1 MRASPDGLALKLLFY
16 TVKCYNHPMNNSK
29 KIDMI
34 HGPLLGKLIIF
45 TIPIILSGVLQLL
58 FNAADVI
65 VVGRFAGEASL
76 AAVGSTG
83 ALINLMTNLFIGM
96 SVGANVCAAQFYGA
110 NQHDDVK
117 KTVHTS
123 TAFSLIC
130 GVFLVFVG
138 LFLARPILEI
148 MGSPEDVIGLAALY
162 VRIYF
167 IAMPAIMLY
176 NFLAAI
182 LRAAGDTTHPLV
194 FLTIAGVV
202 NVILNLILVICFN
215 MGVAGVAIA
224 TATSSYISC
233 FLLVGFFMK
242 QEDAL
247 RLEFSKIKID
257 KRILNRIIRIG
268 LPAGIQGTVFS
279 LSNVVIQSAI
289 NSFGTAVIAG
299 SSAAASIEGFV
310 YVSMNSVSQTTVTFV
325 GQNYGAGDEH
335 RVKKVIFETL
345 GIVMV
350 VGLAMGNLAYHF
362 ATPLLGI
369 YTDSADA
376 IAAGT
381 LRLFWVCC
389 PYFLCGVMDTLTGG
403 LRGLGR
409 STVPMIVSLLGA
421 CVTRLIWIA
430 TYFHVHHTQSVL
442 FFSYP
447 GSWLLTLSVHS
458 ICLIVV
464 YRGWVRRKSS
474 EVRI

>member
-1 MRASPDGLALKLLFY
+1 
-16 TVKCYNHPMNNSK
+16 MNSSK
-29 KIDMI
+29 KIDMT

-76 AAVGSTG
+76 AAVGSTNS
-83 ALINLMTNLFIGM
+83 LINLMTNLFIGM

-110 NQHDDVK
+110 GQEKDVK

-123 TAFSLIC
+123 VAFSIIC
-130 GVFLVFVG
+130 GFILIFIG
-138 LFLARPILEI
+138 LFLAKPILEI
-148 MGSPEDVIGLAALY
+148 MGSPEDVIGLATLY
-162 VRIYF
+162 VRLYF
-167 IAMPAIMLY
+167 LAMPAIMLY

-182 LRAAGDTTHPLV
+182 LRAAGDTTHPLI
-194 FLTIAGVV
+194 FLTVAGVI
-202 NVILNLILVICFN
+202 NVILNLILVIVFN
-215 MGVAGVAIA
+215 LGVAGVAIA
-224 TATSSYISC
+224 TVTSNYISC
-233 FLLVGFFMK
+233 GMLIVFFTK

-247 RLEFSKIKID
+247 KLNFSKVKID
-257 KRILNRIIRIG
+257 RKILNRIIRIG

-299 SSAAASIEGFV
+299 SSAASSIEGFV
-310 YVSMNSVSQTTVTFV
+310 YVSMNSVSQTCVTFV
-325 GQNYGAGDEH
+325 GQNYGAGDEK
-335 RVKKVIFETL
+335 RVRRVILECL
-345 GIVMV
+345 GIVTV
-350 VGLAMGNLAYHF
+350 VGLVLGNLAYTF
-362 ATPLLGI
+362 SAPLLGI

-389 PYFLCGVMDTLTGG
+389 PYFLCGIMDSLTGG
-403 LRGLGR
+403 LRGLGK
-409 STVPMIVSLLGA
+409 STVPMIVSLIGA
-421 CVTRLIWIA
+421 CATRLIWIA
-430 TYFHVHHTQSVL
+430 TYFQINRTQSVL

-447 GSWLLTLSVHS
+447 GSWLLTLTAHT
-458 ICLIVV
+458 ICLTIV
-464 YRGWVRRKSS
+464 YRSWVKRKSS

>member
-1 MRASPDGLALKLLFY
+1 MNKAKL
-16 TVKCYNHPMNNSK
+16 
-29 KIDMI
+29 DMT

-83 ALINLMTNLFIGM
+83 SLINLMTNLFIGM
-96 SVGANVCAAQFYGA
+96 SVGANVCAAQFYGGG
-110 NQHDDVK
+110 QYKDVK

-123 TAFSLIC
+123 TAFSIIC
-130 GVFLVFVG
+130 GVVLIFIG

-167 IAMPAIMLY
+167 IAMPAVMLY

-182 LRAAGDTTHPLV
+182 LRAAGDTTHPLI
-194 FLTIAGVV
+194 FLTVAGVV
-202 NVILNLILVICFN
+202 NVILNLILVVFFN

-224 TATSSYISC
+224 TVTSNYISC
-233 FLLVGFFMK
+233 IMLVAFFTK

-247 RLEFSKIKID
+247 KLEFSKIKID
-257 KRILNRIIRIG
+257 KKILNRIIRIG

-310 YVSMNSVSQTTVTFV
+310 YVSMNSVSQTCVTFV
-325 GQNYGAGDEH
+325 GQNYGAADEK
-335 RVKKVIFETL
+335 RVKRVIFECL
-345 GIVMV
+345 GIVTV
-350 VGLAMGNLAYHF
+350 VGLILGNLAYYF

-369 YTDSADA
+369 YTDSSAA

-389 PYFLCGVMDTLTGG
+389 PYFLCGIMDTLTGG

-409 STVPMIVSLLGA
+409 STVPMIVSLIGA
-421 CVTRLIWIA
+421 CATRLVWIA
-430 TYFHVHHTQSVL
+430 TYFQLHKTEDVL

-458 ICLIVV
+458 ICLIIV
-464 YRGWVRRKSS
+464 YHAWVKRKSS

>member
-1 MRASPDGLALKLLFY
+1 MNKAKL
-16 TVKCYNHPMNNSK
+16 
-29 KIDMI
+29 DMT

-83 ALINLMTNLFIGM
+83 SLINLMTNLFIGM
-96 SVGANVCAAQFYGA
+96 SVGANVCAAQFYGGG
-110 NQHDDVK
+110 QYKDVK

-123 TAFSLIC
+123 TAFSIIC
-130 GVFLVFVG
+130 GVVLIFIG

-167 IAMPAIMLY
+167 IAMPAVMLY

-182 LRAAGDTTHPLV
+182 LRAAGDTTHPLM
-194 FLTIAGVV
+194 FLTVAGVV
-202 NVILNLILVICFN
+202 NVILNLILVVFFN

-224 TATSSYISC
+224 TVTSNYISC
-233 FLLVGFFMK
+233 GMLVAFFIK

-247 RLEFSKIKID
+247 KLEFSKIRID
-257 KRILNRIIRIG
+257 KKILNRIIRIG

-310 YVSMNSVSQTTVTFV
+310 YVSMNSVSQTCVTFV
-325 GQNYGAGDEH
+325 GQNYGAADEK
-335 RVKKVIFETL
+335 RVKRVIFECL
-345 GIVMV
+345 GIVTV
-350 VGLAMGNLAYHF
+350 VGLILGNLAYYF

-369 YTDSADA
+369 YTDSSAA
-376 IAAGT
+376 VAAGT

-389 PYFLCGVMDTLTGG
+389 PYFLCGIMDTLTGG

-409 STVPMIVSLLGA
+409 STVPMIVSLIGA
-421 CVTRLIWIA
+421 CATRLVWIA
-430 TYFHVHHTQSVL
+430 TYFQLHKTEDVL

-458 ICLIVV
+458 ICLIIV
-464 YRGWVRRKSS
+464 YRAWVKRKSS

>member
-1 MRASPDGLALKLLFY
+1 MK
-16 TVKCYNHPMNNSK
+16 TT
-29 KIDMI
+29 KIDMT

-76 AAVGSTG
+76 AAVGSTN

-110 NQHDDVK
+110 GHEADVK
-117 KTVHTS
+117 KTIHTS

-130 GVFLVFVG
+130 GVILIFIG
-138 LFLARPILEI
+138 LFGARPMLEL
-148 MGSPEDVIGLAALY
+148 MGSPEQVLDLATLY
-162 VRIYF
+162 VRLYF
-167 IAMPAIMLY
+167 LAMPAIMLY

-182 LRAAGDTTHPLV
+182 LRASGDTSHPLA
-194 FLTIAGVV
+194 FLTIAGIV
-202 NVILNLILVICFN
+202 NVLFNLVLVIVFKL
-215 MGVAGVAIA
+215 GVAGVAIA
-224 TATSSYISC
+224 TVTSNYISC
-233 FLLVGFFMK
+233 GLLVGFLMK
-242 QEDAL
+242 QENSL
-247 RLEFSKIKID
+247 KLEISKIKID
-257 KRILNRIIRIG
+257 KRILRRIVKIG

-310 YVSMNSVSQTTVTFV
+310 YISMNSVSQTTVTFV
-325 GQNYGAGDEH
+325 GQNYGAGDEK
-335 RVKKVIFETL
+335 RVKRVIFETL
-345 GIVMV
+345 GIVIV
-350 VGLAMGNLAYHF
+350 VGVVMGNLAYGF
-362 ATPLLGI
+362 APQLLGI
-369 YTDSADA
+369 YTDSTEA
-376 IAAGT
+376 ITAGT

-389 PYFLCGVMDTLTGG
+389 FYALCGIMDTLTGG

-421 CVTRLIWIA
+421 CATRLIWIA
-430 TYFHVHHTQSVL
+430 TYFQVHHTQSVL

-447 GSWLLTLSVHS
+447 GSWLLTLTVHS
-458 ICLIVV
+458 ICLVLV
-464 YRGWVRRKSS
+464 YRAWVKKKQS
-474 EVRI
+474 EIRI

>member
-1 MRASPDGLALKLLFY
+1 
-16 TVKCYNHPMNNSK
+16 MNK
-29 KIDMI
+29 AKIDMT

-83 ALINLMTNLFIGM
+83 SLINLMTNLFIGM
-96 SVGANVCAAQFYGA
+96 SVGANVCAAQFYGGG
-110 NQHDDVK
+110 HHKDVK

-123 TAFSLIC
+123 TAFSIIC
-130 GVFLVFVG
+130 GVVLIFIG

-167 IAMPAIMLY
+167 LAMPAVMLY

-182 LRAAGDTTHPLV
+182 LRAAGDTTHPLI
-194 FLTIAGVV
+194 FLTVAGVV
-202 NVILNLILVICFN
+202 NVILNLILVVFFN

-224 TATSSYISC
+224 TVTSNYISC
-233 FLLVGFFMK
+233 GMLVVFFTK

-247 RLEFSKIKID
+247 KLEFSKIKMD
-257 KRILNRIIRIG
+257 KKILNRIIRIG

-310 YVSMNSVSQTTVTFV
+310 YVSMNSVSQTCVTFV
-325 GQNYGAGDEH
+325 GQNYGAGDEK
-335 RVKKVIFETL
+335 RVKRVIFECL
-345 GIVMV
+345 GIVTV
-350 VGLAMGNLAYHF
+350 VGLILGNLAYYF
-362 ATPLLGI
+362 ASPLLGI
-369 YTDSADA
+369 YTDSSAA
-376 IAAGT
+376 VAAGT

-389 PYFLCGVMDTLTGG
+389 PYFLCGIMDTLTGG

-409 STVPMIVSLLGA
+409 STVPMIVSLIGA
-421 CVTRLIWIA
+421 CVTRLVWIA
-430 TYFHVHHTQSVL
+430 TYFQHHKTENVL

-458 ICLIVV
+458 ICLIIV
-464 YRGWVRRKSS
+464 YHAWVKRKSS

>member
-1 MRASPDGLALKLLFY
+1 M
-16 TVKCYNHPMNNSK
+16 T
-29 KIDMI
+29 

-76 AAVGSTG
+76 AAVGSTNS
-83 ALINLMTNLFIGM
+83 LINLMTNLFIGM

-110 NQHDDVK
+110 GHEKDVR

-123 TAFSLIC
+123 TAFSIIC
-130 GVFLVFVG
+130 GVLLIFVG
-138 LFLARPILEI
+138 LFLAKPILEI
-148 MGSPEDVIGLAALY
+148 MGSPEDVIGLATLY

-167 IAMPAIMLY
+167 VAMPAIMLY

-194 FLTIAGVV
+194 FLSIAGVV
-202 NVILNLILVICFN
+202 NVILNLLLVIQFHL
-215 MGVAGVAIA
+215 GVAGVAIA
-224 TATSSYISC
+224 TVTSNYISC
-233 FLLVGFFMK
+233 GLLVAFLMR
-242 QEDAL
+242 QPDAL
-247 RLEFSKIKID
+247 KLSVKDIRID
-257 KRILNRIIRIG
+257 KKILNRIIRIG

-299 SSAAASIEGFV
+299 SAAAQSIEAFV

-325 GQNYGAGDEH
+325 GQNYGAGDER
-335 RVKKVIFETL
+335 RVKRVIFETL
-345 GIVMV
+345 GIVTV
-350 VGLAMGNLAYHF
+350 VGLVMGNLAYHYADF
-362 ATPLLGI
+362 LLGI
-369 YTDSADA
+369 YTDSAAA
-376 IAAGT
+376 ITAGT
-381 LRLFWVCC
+381 VRVFWVCS
-389 PYFLCGVMDTLTGG
+389 PYFLCGIMDTLTGG

-421 CVTRLIWIA
+421 CATRLIWIA
-430 TYFHVHHTQSVL
+430 TYFQIHHTQSVL

-447 GSWLLTLSVHS
+447 GSWILTSSVHT

-464 YRGWVRRKSS
+464 YHSWVKRKSS
-474 EVRI
+474 DIRI

>member
-1 MRASPDGLALKLLFY
+1 
-16 TVKCYNHPMNNSK
+16 MNSSK
-29 KIDMI
+29 KIDMT

-76 AAVGSTG
+76 AAVGSTNS
-83 ALINLMTNLFIGM
+83 LINLMTNLFIGM

-110 NQHDDVK
+110 GQEKDVK

-123 TAFSLIC
+123 VAFSIIC
-130 GVFLVFVG
+130 GFILIFIG
-138 LFLARPILEI
+138 LFLAKPILEI
-148 MGSPEDVIGLAALY
+148 MGSPEDVIGLATLY
-162 VRIYF
+162 VRLYF
-167 IAMPAIMLY
+167 LAMPAIMLY

-182 LRAAGDTTHPLV
+182 LRAAGDTTHPLI
-194 FLTIAGVV
+194 FLTVAGVI
-202 NVILNLILVICFN
+202 NVILNLILVIVFN

-224 TATSSYISC
+224 TVTSNYISC
-233 FLLVGFFMK
+233 GMLVVFFTK

-247 RLEFSKIKID
+247 KLNFSKVKID
-257 KRILNRIIRIG
+257 RKILNRIIRIG

-299 SSAAASIEGFV
+299 SSAASSIEGFV
-310 YVSMNSVSQTTVTFV
+310 YVSMNSVSQTCVTFV
-325 GQNYGAGDEH
+325 GQNYGAGDEK
-335 RVKKVIFETL
+335 RVRRVILECL
-345 GIVMV
+345 GIVTV
-350 VGLAMGNLAYHF
+350 VGLVLGNLAYTF
-362 ATPLLGI
+362 SAPLLGI

-389 PYFLCGVMDTLTGG
+389 PYFLCGIMDSLTGG
-403 LRGLGR
+403 LRGLGK
-409 STVPMIVSLLGA
+409 STVPMIVSLIGA
-421 CVTRLIWIA
+421 CATRLIWIA
-430 TYFHVHHTQSVL
+430 TYFQINRTQSVL

-447 GSWLLTLSVHS
+447 GSWLLTLTAHT
-458 ICLIVV
+458 ICLTIV
-464 YRGWVRRKSS
+464 YRSWVRRKES
-474 EVRI
+474 EIRI

>member
-1 MRASPDGLALKLLFY
+1 MNKAKL
-16 TVKCYNHPMNNSK
+16 
-29 KIDMI
+29 DMT

-83 ALINLMTNLFIGM
+83 SLINLMTNLFIGM
-96 SVGANVCAAQFYGA
+96 SVGANVCAAQFYGGG
-110 NQHDDVK
+110 QYKDVK

-123 TAFSLIC
+123 TAFSIIC
-130 GVFLVFVG
+130 GVVLIFIG

-148 MGSPEDVIGLAALY
+148 MGSPEDVIGLAVLY

-167 IAMPAIMLY
+167 LAMPAVMLY

-182 LRAAGDTTHPLV
+182 LRAAGDTTHPLM
-194 FLTIAGVV
+194 FLTVAGVV
-202 NVILNLILVICFN
+202 NVILNLILVVFFN

-224 TATSSYISC
+224 TVTSNYISC
-233 FLLVGFFMK
+233 GMLVAFFTK
-242 QEDAL
+242 QEDIL
-247 RLEFSKIKID
+247 KLEFSKIKID
-257 KRILNRIIRIG
+257 KKILNRIIRIG

-310 YVSMNSVSQTTVTFV
+310 YVSMNSVSQTCVTFV
-325 GQNYGAGDEH
+325 GQNYGAGDEK
-335 RVKKVIFETL
+335 RVKRVIFECL
-345 GIVMV
+345 GIVTV
-350 VGLAMGNLAYHF
+350 VGLILGNLAYYF
-362 ATPLLGI
+362 ASPLLGI
-369 YTDSADA
+369 YTDSSAA
-376 IAAGT
+376 VAAGT

-389 PYFLCGVMDTLTGG
+389 PYFLCGIMDTLTGG

-409 STVPMIVSLLGA
+409 STVPMIVSLIGA
-421 CVTRLIWIA
+421 CATRLVWIA
-430 TYFHVHHTQSVL
+430 TYFQLHKTEDVL

-458 ICLIVV
+458 ICLIIV
-464 YRGWVRRKSS
+464 YHAWVKRKSS

>member
-1 MRASPDGLALKLLFY
+1 
-16 TVKCYNHPMNNSK
+16 MNSSK
-29 KIDMI
+29 KIDMT

-76 AAVGSTG
+76 AAVGSTNS
-83 ALINLMTNLFIGM
+83 LINLMTNLFIGM

-110 NQHDDVK
+110 GQEKDVK

-123 TAFSLIC
+123 VAFSIIC
-130 GVFLVFVG
+130 GFILIFIG
-138 LFLARPILEI
+138 LFLAKPILEI
-148 MGSPEDVIGLAALY
+148 MGSPEDVIGLATLY

-167 IAMPAIMLY
+167 LAMPAIMLY

-182 LRAAGDTTHPLV
+182 LRAAGDTTHPLI
-194 FLTIAGVV
+194 FLTVAGVV
-202 NVILNLILVICFN
+202 NVILNLILVIVFN
-215 MGVAGVAIA
+215 LGVAGVAIA
-224 TATSSYISC
+224 TVTSNYISC
-233 FLLVGFFMK
+233 GMLIVFFTR

-247 RLEFSKIKID
+247 KLNFSKIKID
-257 KRILNRIIRIG
+257 RKILNRIIRIG

-299 SSAAASIEGFV
+299 SSAASSIEGFV
-310 YVSMNSVSQTTVTFV
+310 YVSMNSVSQTCVTFV
-325 GQNYGAGDEH
+325 GQNYGAGDEK
-335 RVKKVIFETL
+335 RVLRVILECL
-345 GIVMV
+345 GIVTV
-350 VGLAMGNLAYHF
+350 VGLVLGNLAYTF
-362 ATPLLGI
+362 SAPLLGI

-389 PYFLCGVMDTLTGG
+389 PYFLCGIMDSLTGG
-403 LRGLGR
+403 LRGLGK
-409 STVPMIVSLLGA
+409 STVPMIVSLIGA
-421 CVTRLIWIA
+421 CATRLIWIA
-430 TYFHVHHTQSVL
+430 TYFQINRTQSVL

-447 GSWLLTLSVHS
+447 GSWLLTLTAHT
-458 ICLIVV
+458 ICLTIV
-464 YRGWVRRKSS
+464 YRSWVKRKSS

>member
-1 MRASPDGLALKLLFY
+1 
-16 TVKCYNHPMNNSK
+16 MNSSK
-29 KIDMI
+29 KIDMT

-76 AAVGSTG
+76 AAVGSTNS
-83 ALINLMTNLFIGM
+83 LINLMTNLFIGM

-110 NQHDDVK
+110 GQENDVK

-123 TAFSLIC
+123 VAFSIIC
-130 GVFLVFVG
+130 GFVLIFIG
-138 LFLARPILEI
+138 LFLAKPILEI
-148 MGSPEDVIGLAALY
+148 MGSPEDVIGLATLY
-162 VRIYF
+162 VRLYF
-167 IAMPAIMLY
+167 LAMPAIMLY

-182 LRAAGDTTHPLV
+182 LRAAGDTTHPLI
-194 FLTIAGVV
+194 FLTVAGVI
-202 NVILNLILVICFN
+202 NVILNLILVIVFN

-224 TATSSYISC
+224 TVTSNYISC
-233 FLLVGFFMK
+233 GMLVVFFTK

-247 RLEFSKIKID
+247 KLNFSKVKID
-257 KRILNRIIRIG
+257 RKILNRIIRIG

-299 SSAAASIEGFV
+299 SSAASSIEGFV
-310 YVSMNSVSQTTVTFV
+310 YVSMNSVSQTCVTFV
-325 GQNYGAGDEH
+325 GQNYGAGDEK
-335 RVKKVIFETL
+335 RVRRVILECL
-345 GIVMV
+345 GIVTV
-350 VGLAMGNLAYHF
+350 VGLVLGNLAYTF
-362 ATPLLGI
+362 SAPLLGI

-389 PYFLCGVMDTLTGG
+389 PYFLCGIMDSLTGG
-403 LRGLGR
+403 LRGLGK
-409 STVPMIVSLLGA
+409 STVPMIVSLIGA
-421 CVTRLIWIA
+421 CATRLIWIA
-430 TYFHVHHTQSVL
+430 TYFQINRTQSVL

-447 GSWLLTLSVHS
+447 GSWLLTLTAHT
-458 ICLIVV
+458 ICLTIV
-464 YRGWVRRKSS
+464 YRSWVRRKSS

>member
-1 MRASPDGLALKLLFY
+1 MNKAKL
-16 TVKCYNHPMNNSK
+16 
-29 KIDMI
+29 DMT

-83 ALINLMTNLFIGM
+83 SLINLMTNLFIGM
-96 SVGANVCAAQFYGA
+96 SVGANVCAAQFYGGG
-110 NQHDDVK
+110 QYKDVK
-117 KTVHTS
+117 KTVHIS
-123 TAFSLIC
+123 TAFSIIC
-130 GVFLVFVG
+130 GVVLIFIG

-167 IAMPAIMLY
+167 LAMPAVMLY

-182 LRAAGDTTHPLV
+182 LRAAGDTTHPLM
-194 FLTIAGVV
+194 FLTVAGVV
-202 NVILNLILVICFN
+202 NVILNLILVVFFN

-224 TATSSYISC
+224 TVTSNYISC
-233 FLLVGFFMK
+233 GMLVVFFTK

-247 RLEFSKIKID
+247 KLEFSKIKID
-257 KRILNRIIRIG
+257 KKILNRIIRIG

-310 YVSMNSVSQTTVTFV
+310 YVSMNSVSQTCVTFV
-325 GQNYGAGDEH
+325 GQNYGAADEK
-335 RVKKVIFETL
+335 RVKRVIFECL
-345 GIVMV
+345 GIVTV
-350 VGLAMGNLAYHF
+350 VGLILGNLAYYF
-362 ATPLLGI
+362 ASPLLGI
-369 YTDSADA
+369 YTDSSAA
-376 IAAGT
+376 VAAGT

-389 PYFLCGVMDTLTGG
+389 PYFLCGIMDTLTGG

-409 STVPMIVSLLGA
+409 STVPMIVSLIGA
-421 CVTRLIWIA
+421 CATRLVWIA
-430 TYFHVHHTQSVL
+430 TYFQLHKTEDVL

-458 ICLIVV
+458 ICLIIV
-464 YRGWVRRKSS
+464 YHAWVKRKSS

>member
-1 MRASPDGLALKLLFY
+1 
-16 TVKCYNHPMNNSK
+16 MNK
-29 KIDMI
+29 AKIDMT

-65 VVGRFAGEASL
+65 VVGRYAGEASL

-83 ALINLMTNLFIGM
+83 SLINLMTNLFIGM
-96 SVGANVCAAQFYGA
+96 SVGANVCAAQFYGGG
-110 NQHDDVK
+110 HHKDVK

-123 TAFSLIC
+123 TAFSIIC
-130 GVFLVFVG
+130 GIVLVFIG
-138 LFLARPILEI
+138 FFLARPILEI

-182 LRAAGDTTHPLV
+182 LRAAGDTTHPLI
-194 FLTIAGVV
+194 FLTVAGVV
-202 NVILNLILVICFN
+202 NVILNLILVIIFK

-224 TATSSYISC
+224 TVTSNYISC
-233 FLLVGFFMK
+233 GMLMVFFTR
-242 QEDAL
+242 QEDSL
-247 RLEFSKIKID
+247 KLELTKIAID
-257 KRILNRIIRIG
+257 KKILNRIIRIG

-310 YVSMNSVSQTTVTFV
+310 YVSMNSVSQTCVTFV
-325 GQNYGAGDEH
+325 GQNYGAGDEK
-335 RVKKVIFETL
+335 RVKRVIFECL
-345 GIVMV
+345 GIVTV
-350 VGLAMGNLAYHF
+350 VGLILGNLAYYF
-362 ATPLLGI
+362 AGPLLGI
-369 YTDSADA
+369 YTESSAA
-376 IAAGT
+376 IVAGT

-389 PYFLCGVMDTLTGG
+389 PYFLCGIMDTLTGG

-421 CVTRLIWIA
+421 CATRLIWIA
-430 TYFHVHHTQSVL
+430 TYFQTHRTESVL

-447 GSWLLTLSVHS
+447 GSWLLTLTVHS
-458 ICLIVV
+458 ICLISV
-464 YRGWVRRKSS
+464 YRSWTRRKAS

>member
-1 MRASPDGLALKLLFY
+1 MNKKL
-16 TVKCYNHPMNNSK
+16 
-29 KIDMI
+29 DMI

-76 AAVGSTG
+76 AAVGSTNS
-83 ALINLMTNLFIGM
+83 LINLMTNLFIGM

-110 NQHDDVK
+110 GQEKDVA

-130 GVFLVFVG
+130 GVVLILIGAFG
-138 LFLARPILEI
+138 ARPMLEM
-148 MGSPEDVIGLAALY
+148 MGSPADVISLAALY

-182 LRAAGDTTHPLV
+182 LRSSGDTKHPLI
-194 FLTIAGVV
+194 FLTIAGVI
-202 NVILNLILVICFN
+202 NVLLNLVLVIVFN

-224 TATSSYISC
+224 TVTSNYISC
-233 FLLVGFFMK
+233 GLLVGFFIK
-242 QEDAL
+242 QDDAL
-247 RLEFSKIKID
+247 KLEISRISID
-257 KRILNRIIRIG
+257 GRILRKIIRIG

-299 SSAAASIEGFV
+299 SSAAGSIEGFV
-310 YVSMNSVSQTTVTFV
+310 YISMNSVSQTTVTFV
-325 GQNYGAGDEH
+325 GQNYGAGDEK
-335 RVKKVIFETL
+335 RVKRVIFESL
-345 GIVMV
+345 GIVTV
-350 VGLAMGNLAYHF
+350 VGLVMGNLAHGF
-362 ATPLLGI
+362 AGQLLGI

-389 PYFLCGVMDTLTGG
+389 PYFLCGIMDTLTGG
-403 LRGLGR
+403 LRGLGN
-409 STVPMIVSLLGA
+409 STLPMIVSLLGA
-421 CVTRLIWIA
+421 CATRLIWIA
-430 TYFHVHHTQSVL
+430 TFFQIHHTQDVL

-447 GSWLLTLSVHS
+447 GSWLLTLTVHS
-458 ICLIVV
+458 VCLTIV
-464 YRGWVRRKSS
+464 YRMWVNKKNSK
-474 EVRI
+474 VRI

>member
-1 MRASPDGLALKLLFY
+1 
-16 TVKCYNHPMNNSK
+16 MNSSK
-29 KIDMI
+29 KIDMT

-76 AAVGSTG
+76 AAVGSTNS
-83 ALINLMTNLFIGM
+83 LINLMTNLFIGM

-110 NQHDDVK
+110 GQEKDVK

-123 TAFSLIC
+123 VAFSIIC
-130 GVFLVFVG
+130 GFILIFIG
-138 LFLARPILEI
+138 LFLAKPILEI
-148 MGSPEDVIGLAALY
+148 MGSPEDVIGLATLY

-167 IAMPAIMLY
+167 LAMPAIMLY

-182 LRAAGDTTHPLV
+182 LRAAGDTTHPLI
-194 FLTIAGVV
+194 FLTVAGVV
-202 NVILNLILVICFN
+202 NVILNLILVIVFN
-215 MGVAGVAIA
+215 LGVAGVAIA
-224 TATSSYISC
+224 TVTSNYISC
-233 FLLVGFFMK
+233 GMLIVFFTR

-247 RLEFSKIKID
+247 KLNFSKIKID
-257 KRILNRIIRIG
+257 RKILNRIIRIG

-299 SSAAASIEGFV
+299 SSAASSIEGFV
-310 YVSMNSVSQTTVTFV
+310 YVSMNSVSQTCVTFV
-325 GQNYGAGDEH
+325 GQNYGAGDEK
-335 RVKKVIFETL
+335 RVLRVILECL
-345 GIVMV
+345 GIVTV
-350 VGLAMGNLAYHF
+350 VGLVLGNLAYTF
-362 ATPLLGI
+362 SAPLLGI

-389 PYFLCGVMDTLTGG
+389 PYFLCGIMDSLTGG
-403 LRGLGR
+403 LRGLGK
-409 STVPMIVSLLGA
+409 STVPMIVSLIGA
-421 CVTRLIWIA
+421 CATRLIWIA
-430 TYFHVHHTQSVL
+430 TYFQINRTQNVL

-447 GSWLLTLSVHS
+447 GSWLLTLTAHT
-458 ICLIVV
+458 ICLTIV
-464 YRGWVRRKSS
+464 YRSWVRRKSS

>member
-1 MRASPDGLALKLLFY
+1 
-16 TVKCYNHPMNNSK
+16 MNNSK
-29 KIDMI
+29 KLDMI

-83 ALINLMTNLFIGM
+83 SLINLMTNLFIGM

-110 NQHDDVK
+110 NHYEDVK

-123 TAFSLIC
+123 TAFSIIC
-130 GVFLVFVG
+130 GILLVFVG

-148 MGSPEDVIGLAALY
+148 MGSPEDVIDLASLY
-162 VRIYF
+162 VRIF
-167 IAMPAIMLY
+167 FLAMPAIMLY

-182 LRAAGDTTHPLV
+182 LRAAGDTTHPLI
-194 FLTIAGVV
+194 FLSIAGVV
-202 NVILNLILVICFN
+202 NVILNMILVIIFN

-224 TATSSYISC
+224 TVTSNYISC
-233 FLLVGFFMK
+233 GMLVVFFKK

-247 RLEFSKIKID
+247 KLEFSQIRID
-257 KRILNRIIRIG
+257 GKILNRIIRIG

-310 YVSMNSVSQTTVTFV
+310 YVSMNAVSQTTVTFV
-325 GQNYGAGDEH
+325 GQNFGAGDEH
-335 RVKKVIFETL
+335 RVKRVIFETL
-345 GIVMV
+345 GNVAV
-350 VGLAMGNLAYHF
+350 VGLVMGNFAYYF
-362 ATPLLGI
+362 AGPLLGI
-369 YTDSADA
+369 YTDSQDA
-376 IAAGT
+376 IIAGT
-381 LRLFWVCC
+381 LRLFWVAC
-389 PYFLCGVMDTLTGG
+389 PYFLCGIMDVLTGG

-421 CVTRLIWIA
+421 CATRLIWIA

-447 GSWLLTLSVHS
+447 GSWLLTLTVHS
-458 ICLIVV
+458 ICLTVV
-464 YRGWVRRKSS
+464 YRGWVKSKTS
-474 EVRI
+474 EIRI

>member
-1 MRASPDGLALKLLFY
+1 
-16 TVKCYNHPMNNSK
+16 MNK
-29 KIDMI
+29 AKIDMT

-45 TIPIILSGVLQLL
+45 TLPIIASGVLQLL

-76 AAVGSTG
+76 AAVGSTS

-110 NQHDDVK
+110 GHFKDVK

-123 TAFSLIC
+123 TAFSIIC
-130 GVFLVFVG
+130 GIFLIFIG

-162 VRIYF
+162 VRLYF
-167 IAMPAIMLY
+167 LAMPAIMLY

-194 FLTIAGVV
+194 FLTVAGIV
-202 NVILNLILVICFN
+202 NVILNLVLVIAFN
-215 MGVAGVAIA
+215 LGVAGVAIA
-224 TATSSYISC
+224 TVTSNYISC
-233 FLLVGFFMK
+233 IMLVVFFMK

-247 RLEFSKIKID
+247 RLEFGKVKID
-257 KRILNRIIRIG
+257 GRILNRIIRIG

-310 YVSMNSVSQTTVTFV
+310 YISMNSVSQTCVTFV
-325 GQNYGAGDEH
+325 GQNYGAGDER
-335 RVKKVIFETL
+335 RVRKVIFECL
-345 GIVMV
+345 GIVTIVGV
-350 VGLAMGNLAYHF
+350 VLGNIAYNF

-376 IAAGT
+376 VAAGT
-381 LRLFWVCC
+381 LRLFWVCV
-389 PYFLCGVMDTLTGG
+389 PYFLCGIMDTLTGG

-430 TYFHVHHTQSVL
+430 TYFQFHKTESVL

-447 GSWLLTLSVHS
+447 GSWLLTLTVHS
-458 ICLIVV
+458 VCLIIV
-464 YRGWVRRKSS
+464 YRGWVRRKAS

>member
-1 MRASPDGLALKLLFY
+1 M
-16 TVKCYNHPMNNSK
+16 T
-29 KIDMI
+29 

-76 AAVGSTG
+76 AAVGSTNS
-83 ALINLMTNLFIGM
+83 LINLMTNLFIGM

-110 NQHDDVK
+110 GQEKDVK

-123 TAFSLIC
+123 VAFSIIC
-130 GVFLVFVG
+130 GFILIFIG
-138 LFLARPILEI
+138 LFLAKPILEI
-148 MGSPEDVIGLAALY
+148 MGSPEDVIGLATLY

-167 IAMPAIMLY
+167 LAMPAIMLY

-182 LRAAGDTTHPLV
+182 LRAAGDTTHPLI
-194 FLTIAGVV
+194 FLTVAGVV
-202 NVILNLILVICFN
+202 NVILNLILVILFN
-215 MGVAGVAIA
+215 LGVAGVAIA
-224 TATSSYISC
+224 TVTSNYISC
-233 FLLVGFFMK
+233 GMLIVFFTR

-247 RLEFSKIKID
+247 KLNFSKIKID
-257 KRILNRIIRIG
+257 RKILNRIIRIG

-299 SSAAASIEGFV
+299 SSAASSIEGFV
-310 YVSMNSVSQTTVTFV
+310 YVSMNSVSQTCVTFV
-325 GQNYGAGDEH
+325 GQNYGAGDEK
-335 RVKKVIFETL
+335 RVLRVILECL
-345 GIVMV
+345 GIVTV
-350 VGLAMGNLAYHF
+350 VGLVLGNLAYTF
-362 ATPLLGI
+362 SAPLLGI

-389 PYFLCGVMDTLTGG
+389 PYFLCGIMDSLTGG
-403 LRGLGR
+403 LRGLGK
-409 STVPMIVSLLGA
+409 STVPMIVSLIGA
-421 CVTRLIWIA
+421 CATRLIWIA
-430 TYFHVHHTQSVL
+430 TYFQINRTQNVL

-447 GSWLLTLSVHS
+447 GSWLLTLTAHT
-458 ICLIVV
+458 ICLTIV
-464 YRGWVRRKSS
+464 YRSWVRRKES
-474 EVRI
+474 EIRI

>member
-1 MRASPDGLALKLLFY
+1 MNKAKL
-16 TVKCYNHPMNNSK
+16 
-29 KIDMI
+29 DMT

-83 ALINLMTNLFIGM
+83 SLINLMTNLFIGM
-96 SVGANVCAAQFYGA
+96 SVGANVCAAQFYGGG
-110 NQHDDVK
+110 QYKDVK

-123 TAFSLIC
+123 TAFSIIC
-130 GVFLVFVG
+130 GVVLIFIG

-167 IAMPAIMLY
+167 LAMPAVMLY

-182 LRAAGDTTHPLV
+182 LRAAGDTTHPLM
-194 FLTIAGVV
+194 FLTVAGVV
-202 NVILNLILVICFN
+202 NVILNLILVVFFN

-224 TATSSYISC
+224 TVTSNYISC
-233 FLLVGFFMK
+233 GMLVVFFTK

-247 RLEFSKIKID
+247 KLEFSKIKVD
-257 KRILNRIIRIG
+257 KKILNRIIRIG

-310 YVSMNSVSQTTVTFV
+310 YVSMNSVSQTCVTFV
-325 GQNYGAGDEH
+325 GQNYGAADEK
-335 RVKKVIFETL
+335 RVKRVIFECL
-345 GIVMV
+345 GIVTV
-350 VGLAMGNLAYHF
+350 VGLILGNLAYYF
-362 ATPLLGI
+362 ASPLLGI
-369 YTDSADA
+369 YTDSSAA
-376 IAAGT
+376 VAAGT

-389 PYFLCGVMDTLTGG
+389 PYFLCGIMDTLTGG

-409 STVPMIVSLLGA
+409 STVPMIVSLIGA
-421 CVTRLIWIA
+421 CATRLVWIA
-430 TYFHVHHTQSVL
+430 TYFQLHKTEDVL

-458 ICLIVV
+458 ICLIIV
-464 YRGWVRRKSS
+464 YHAWVKRKSS

>member
-1 MRASPDGLALKLLFY
+1 
-16 TVKCYNHPMNNSK
+16 MNK
-29 KIDMI
+29 AKIDMT

-65 VVGRFAGEASL
+65 VVGRYAGEASL

-83 ALINLMTNLFIGM
+83 SLINLMTNLFIGM
-96 SVGANVCAAQFYGA
+96 SVGANVCAAQFYGGG
-110 NQHDDVK
+110 HHKDVK
-117 KTVHTS
+117 RTVHTS
-123 TAFSLIC
+123 TAFSIIC
-130 GVFLVFVG
+130 GIVLVFIG
-138 LFLARPILEI
+138 FFLARPILEI

-182 LRAAGDTTHPLV
+182 LRAAGDTTHPLI
-194 FLTIAGVV
+194 FLTVAGVV
-202 NVILNLILVICFN
+202 NVILNLILVIIFK

-224 TATSSYISC
+224 TVTSNYISC
-233 FLLVGFFMK
+233 GMLIVFFTR
-242 QEDAL
+242 QEDSL
-247 RLEFSKIKID
+247 KLELTKIKID
-257 KRILNRIIRIG
+257 KKILNRIIRIG

-310 YVSMNSVSQTTVTFV
+310 YVSMNSVSQTCVTFV
-325 GQNYGAGDEH
+325 GQNYGAGDEK
-335 RVKKVIFETL
+335 RVKRVIFECL
-345 GIVMV
+345 GIVTV
-350 VGLAMGNLAYHF
+350 VGLILGNLAYYF
-362 ATPLLGI
+362 AGPLLGI
-369 YTDSADA
+369 YTESSAA
-376 IAAGT
+376 VAAGT

-389 PYFLCGVMDTLTGG
+389 PYFLCGIMDTLTGG

-421 CVTRLIWIA
+421 CATRLLWIA
-430 TYFHVHHTQSVL
+430 TYFQTHRTESVL

-447 GSWLLTLSVHS
+447 GSWLLTLTVHS
-458 ICLIVV
+458 ICLIIV
-464 YRGWVRRKSS
+464 YRSWTCRKAS

>member
-1 MRASPDGLALKLLFY
+1 MNKAKL
-16 TVKCYNHPMNNSK
+16 
-29 KIDMI
+29 DMT

-83 ALINLMTNLFIGM
+83 SLINLMTNLFIGM
-96 SVGANVCAAQFYGA
+96 SVGANVCAAQFYGGG
-110 NQHDDVK
+110 QYKDVK

-123 TAFSLIC
+123 TAFSIIC
-130 GVFLVFVG
+130 GVVLIFIG

-167 IAMPAIMLY
+167 LAMPAVMLY

-182 LRAAGDTTHPLV
+182 LRAAGDTTHPLI
-194 FLTIAGVV
+194 FLTVAGVV
-202 NVILNLILVICFN
+202 NVILNLILVVFFN

-224 TATSSYISC
+224 TVTSNYISC
-233 FLLVGFFMK
+233 GMLVVFFTK

-247 RLEFSKIKID
+247 KLEFSKIKVD
-257 KRILNRIIRIG
+257 KKILNRIIRIG
-268 LPAGIQGTVFS
+268 LPAGIQGTMFS

-310 YVSMNSVSQTTVTFV
+310 YVSMNSVSQTCVTFV
-325 GQNYGAGDEH
+325 GQNYGAGDEK
-335 RVKKVIFETL
+335 RVKRVIFECL
-345 GIVMV
+345 GIVTV
-350 VGLAMGNLAYHF
+350 VGLILGNLAYYF
-362 ATPLLGI
+362 ASPLLGI
-369 YTDSADA
+369 YTDSSAA
-376 IAAGT
+376 VAAGT

-389 PYFLCGVMDTLTGG
+389 PYFLCGIMDTLTGG

-409 STVPMIVSLLGA
+409 STVPMIVSLIGA
-421 CVTRLIWIA
+421 CATRLVWIA
-430 TYFHVHHTQSVL
+430 TYFQLHKTEDVL

-458 ICLIVV
+458 ICLIIV
-464 YRGWVRRKSS
+464 YRAWVKRKSS

>member
-1 MRASPDGLALKLLFY
+1 
-16 TVKCYNHPMNNSK
+16 MNK
-29 KIDMI
+29 TKIDMT

-76 AAVGSTG
+76 AAVGSTSS
-83 ALINLMTNLFIGM
+83 LINLMTNLFIGM

-110 NQHDDVK
+110 GQYKDVK

-123 TAFSLIC
+123 TAFSLLC
-130 GVFLVFVG
+130 GVILIFIG

-148 MGSPEDVIGLAALY
+148 MGSPEDVINLAALY

-176 NFLAAI
+176 NFMAAI

-194 FLTIAGVV
+194 FLTVAGVV
-202 NVILNLILVICFN
+202 NVILNLILVIIFDL
-215 MGVAGVAIA
+215 GVAGVAIA
-224 TATSSYISC
+224 TVTSNYISC
-233 FLLVGFFMK
+233 AMLVLFFVK
-242 QEDAL
+242 QEDSL
-247 RLEFSKIKID
+247 KLEFSKIRIEKN
-257 KRILNRIIRIG
+257 ILNRIIRIG

-310 YVSMNSVSQTTVTFV
+310 YVSMNSVSQTCVTFV
-325 GQNYGAGDEH
+325 GQNFGAGDEK
-335 RVKKVIFETL
+335 RVKRVIFECL
-345 GIVMV
+345 GIVTV
-350 VGLAMGNLAYHF
+350 VGVIMGNMAYYF
-362 ATPLLGI
+362 SSPLLSI
-369 YTDSADA
+369 YTDSAAA
-376 IAAGT
+376 IKAGT

-389 PYFLCGVMDTLTGG
+389 FYFLCGIMDTLTGG

-409 STVPMIVSLLGA
+409 STVPMIVSLIGA
-421 CVTRLIWIA
+421 CVTRLVWIA
-430 TYFHVHHTQSVL
+430 TYFQFHKTESVL

-458 ICLIVV
+458 ICLFIV
-464 YRGWVRRKSS
+464 YREWVRKKES
-474 EVRI
+474 EIRI

>member
-1 MRASPDGLALKLLFY
+1 
-16 TVKCYNHPMNNSK
+16 MNK
-29 KIDMI
+29 AKIDMT

-83 ALINLMTNLFIGM
+83 SLINLMTNLFIGM
-96 SVGANVCAAQFYGA
+96 SVGANVCAAQFYGGG
-110 NQHDDVK
+110 HHKDVK

-123 TAFSLIC
+123 TAFSIIC
-130 GVFLVFVG
+130 GVVLIFIG

-167 IAMPAIMLY
+167 LAMPAVMLY

-182 LRAAGDTTHPLV
+182 LRAAGDTTHPLI
-194 FLTIAGVV
+194 FLTVAGVV
-202 NVILNLILVICFN
+202 NVILNLILVVFFN

-224 TATSSYISC
+224 TVTSNYISC
-233 FLLVGFFMK
+233 GMLVAFFTK

-247 RLEFSKIKID
+247 KLEFSKIKID
-257 KRILNRIIRIG
+257 KIILNRIIRIG

-310 YVSMNSVSQTTVTFV
+310 YVSMNSVSQTCVTFV
-325 GQNYGAGDEH
+325 GQNYGAGDEK
-335 RVKKVIFETL
+335 RVKRVIFECL
-345 GIVMV
+345 GIVTV
-350 VGLAMGNLAYHF
+350 VGLILGNLAYYF
-362 ATPLLGI
+362 ASPLLGI
-369 YTDSADA
+369 YTDSSAA
-376 IAAGT
+376 VAAGT

-389 PYFLCGVMDTLTGG
+389 PYFLCGIMDTLTGG

-409 STVPMIVSLLGA
+409 STVPMIVSLIGA
-421 CVTRLIWIA
+421 CATRLVWIA
-430 TYFHVHHTQSVL
+430 TYFQLHKTEDVL

-458 ICLIVV
+458 ICLIIV
-464 YRGWVRRKSS
+464 YHAWVKRKSS

>member
-1 MRASPDGLALKLLFY
+1 
-16 TVKCYNHPMNNSK
+16 MNK
-29 KIDMI
+29 AKIDMT

-83 ALINLMTNLFIGM
+83 SLINLMTNLFIGM
-96 SVGANVCAAQFYGA
+96 SVGANVCAAQFYGGG
-110 NQHDDVK
+110 QYKDVK

-123 TAFSLIC
+123 TAFSIIC
-130 GVFLVFVG
+130 GVVLIFIG

-167 IAMPAIMLY
+167 IAMPAVMLY

-182 LRAAGDTTHPLV
+182 LRAAGDTTHPLI
-194 FLTIAGVV
+194 FLTVAGVV
-202 NVILNLILVICFN
+202 NVILNLILVVFFN

-224 TATSSYISC
+224 TVTSNYISC
-233 FLLVGFFMK
+233 IMLVAFFTK
-242 QEDAL
+242 QDDAL
-247 RLEFSKIKID
+247 KLEFSKIKID
-257 KRILNRIIRIG
+257 KKILNRIIRIG

-310 YVSMNSVSQTTVTFV
+310 YVSMNSVSQTCVTFV
-325 GQNYGAGDEH
+325 GQNYGAADEK
-335 RVKKVIFETL
+335 RVKRVIFECL
-345 GIVMV
+345 GIVTV
-350 VGLAMGNLAYHF
+350 VGLILGNLAYYF
-362 ATPLLGI
+362 ASPLLGI
-369 YTDSADA
+369 YTDSSAA
-376 IAAGT
+376 VAAGT

-389 PYFLCGVMDTLTGG
+389 PYFLCGIMDTLTGG

-409 STVPMIVSLLGA
+409 STVPMIVSLIGA
-421 CVTRLIWIA
+421 CATRLVWIA
-430 TYFHVHHTQSVL
+430 TYFQLHKTEDVL

-458 ICLIVV
+458 ICLIIV
-464 YRGWVRRKSS
+464 YHAWVKRKSS

>member
-1 MRASPDGLALKLLFY
+1 
-16 TVKCYNHPMNNSK
+16 MNNSK
-29 KIDMI
+29 KLDMI

-45 TIPIILSGVLQLL
+45 TIPIIASGVLQLL

-76 AAVGSTG
+76 AAVGSTSS
-83 ALINLMTNLFIGM
+83 LINLMTNLFIGM

-110 NQHDDVK
+110 GNEEDVK

-123 TAFSLIC
+123 TAFSIIC
-130 GVFLVFVG
+130 GIILIFIGVFG
-138 LFLARPILEI
+138 ARPMLEL
-148 MGSPEDVIGLAALY
+148 MGSPEDVLGLASLY

-182 LRAAGDTTHPLV
+182 LRASGDTTHPLI

-202 NVILNLILVICFN
+202 NVILNLFLVIVLN
-215 MGVAGVAIA
+215 LGVAGVAIA
-224 TATSSYISC
+224 TVTSNYISC
-233 FLLVGFFMK
+233 GMLLVFFMK
-242 QEDAL
+242 QNDAL
-247 RLEFSKIKID
+247 RLNFKNIGID
-257 KRILNRIIRIG
+257 KRILKKIIRIG

-299 SSAAASIEGFV
+299 SAAASSIEGFV
-310 YVSMNSVSQTTVTFV
+310 YISMNSVSQTTVTFV
-325 GQNYGAGDEH
+325 GQNYGAGDEK
-335 RVKKVIFETL
+335 RVKKAIFESL
-345 GIVMV
+345 GIVFV
-350 VGLAMGNLAYHF
+350 VGVILGNLAYFF
-362 ATPLLGI
+362 AAPLLGI
-369 YTDSADA
+369 YTDSTAA
-376 IAAGT
+376 IEAGT

-389 PYFLCGVMDTLTGG
+389 PYFLCGIMDTLTGG

-421 CVTRLIWIA
+421 CATRLIWIA
-430 TYFHVHHTQSVL
+430 TYFQYNHTESVL

-458 ICLIVV
+458 ICLFVV
-464 YRGWVRRKSS
+464 YRNWVKKKESQI
-474 EVRI
+474 RI

>member
-1 MRASPDGLALKLLFY
+1 MNKAKL
-16 TVKCYNHPMNNSK
+16 
-29 KIDMI
+29 DMT

-83 ALINLMTNLFIGM
+83 SLINLMTNLFIGM
-96 SVGANVCAAQFYGA
+96 SVGANVCAAQFYGGG
-110 NQHDDVK
+110 QYKDVK

-123 TAFSLIC
+123 TAFSIIC
-130 GVFLVFVG
+130 GVVLIFIG

-167 IAMPAIMLY
+167 IAMPAVMLY

-182 LRAAGDTTHPLV
+182 LRAAGDTTHPLI
-194 FLTIAGVV
+194 FLTVAGVV
-202 NVILNLILVICFN
+202 NVILNLILVVFFN

-224 TATSSYISC
+224 TVTSNYISC
-233 FLLVGFFMK
+233 GMLVAFFTK

-247 RLEFSKIKID
+247 KLEFSKIRIEK
-257 KRILNRIIRIG
+257 KILNRIIRIG

-310 YVSMNSVSQTTVTFV
+310 YVSMNSVSQTCVTFV
-325 GQNYGAGDEH
+325 GQNYGAADEK
-335 RVKKVIFETL
+335 RVKRVIFECL
-345 GIVMV
+345 GIVTV
-350 VGLAMGNLAYHF
+350 VGLILGNLAYYF

-369 YTDSADA
+369 YTDSSAA

-389 PYFLCGVMDTLTGG
+389 PYFLCGIMDTLTGG

-409 STVPMIVSLLGA
+409 STVPMIVSLIGA
-421 CVTRLIWIA
+421 CATRLVWIA
-430 TYFHVHHTQSVL
+430 TYFQLHKTEDVL

-458 ICLIVV
+458 ICLIIV
-464 YRGWVRRKSS
+464 YHAWVKRKSS

>member
-1 MRASPDGLALKLLFY
+1 MNKAKL
-16 TVKCYNHPMNNSK
+16 
-29 KIDMI
+29 DMT
-34 HGPLLGKLIIF
+34 HGPLLDKLIIF

-83 ALINLMTNLFIGM
+83 SLINLMTNLFIGM
-96 SVGANVCAAQFYGA
+96 SVGANVCAAQFYGGG
-110 NQHDDVK
+110 QYKDVK

-123 TAFSLIC
+123 TAFSIIC
-130 GVFLVFVG
+130 GVVLIFIG

-167 IAMPAIMLY
+167 MAMPAVMLY

-182 LRAAGDTTHPLV
+182 LRAAGDTTHPLM
-194 FLTIAGVV
+194 FLTVAGVV
-202 NVILNLILVICFN
+202 NVILNLILVVFFN

-224 TATSSYISC
+224 TVTSNYISC
-233 FLLVGFFMK
+233 GMLVAFFTK

-247 RLEFSKIKID
+247 KLEFSKIRID
-257 KRILNRIIRIG
+257 KKILNRIIRIG

-310 YVSMNSVSQTTVTFV
+310 YVSMNSVSQTCVTFV
-325 GQNYGAGDEH
+325 GQNYGAADEK
-335 RVKKVIFETL
+335 RVKRVIFECL
-345 GIVMV
+345 GIVTV
-350 VGLAMGNLAYHF
+350 VGLILGNLAYYF
-362 ATPLLGI
+362 ASPLLGI
-369 YTDSADA
+369 YTDSSAA
-376 IAAGT
+376 VAAGT

-389 PYFLCGVMDTLTGG
+389 PYFLCGIMDTLTGG

-409 STVPMIVSLLGA
+409 STVPMIVSLIGA
-421 CVTRLIWIA
+421 CATRLVWIA
-430 TYFHVHHTQSVL
+430 TYFQLHKTEDVL

-458 ICLIVV
+458 ICLIIV
-464 YRGWVRRKSS
+464 YHAWVKRKSS